1 MGRRV
6 NARQRAILREVEG
19 REYVEVK
26 ELAHRLDVDVSTIRR
41 DLQVLVADDLV
52 ERLHGGVRRR
62 TGDSKSA
69 LHPPRRLDELLR
81 DPRSAGPG
89 RGPVVAGVQGD
100 LVAPPPGTGV
110 DAIASTARRM
120 IRNGDRIALGAGICI
135 DHLVSTLF
143 DIEDLTVITTDL
155 RSAERLGRHPQLR
168 VVIAGGELRDAPG
181 STVVSGSSTAEFLA
195 AQHAD
200 WVFLEIDGIHP
211 FAGVTTS
218 HPWHVST
225 ARALL
230 AAGDR
235 RVGLARAQ
243 AFGARCVG
251 FIAEPSELDLIIT
264 DAPLPDSSSPTRTSP
279 TPTSPPPTAPPP
291 TCPTSNGPASDRPT
305 SDLAASYLPGF
316 TGRVVRASLDPT
328 EDWHADVSPTYHPPR
343 RL

>member
-1 MGRRV
+1 MRRRM

-26 ELAHRLDVDVSTIRR
+26 DLAHRLDVDVSTIRR
-41 DLQVLVADDLV
+41 DLQALAADDLV

-62 TGDSKSA
+62 TGNSA
-69 LHPPRRLDELLR
+69 PALPPL
-81 DPRSAGPG
+81 
-89 RGPVVAGVQGD
+89 VADVHGD
-100 LVAPPPGTGV
+100 LLAPPPETGV

-155 RSAERLGRHPQLR
+155 RSAERLSRQPQIR
-168 VVIAGGELRDAPG
+168 VVVAGGELRDAPG

-195 AQHAD
+195 AQQVD

-235 RVGLARAQ
+235 RVGLARSQ

-251 FIAEPSELDLIIT
+251 FIAEASELDLIIT
-264 DAPLPDSSSPTRTSP
+264 DVCPLRLGPLRLRRPRLLPPHLHRPHRPCLARPHRRLARRRIPHLPP
-279 TPTSPPPTAPPP
+279 TPPPLTAN
-291 TCPTSNGPASDRPT
+291 SVKRA
-305 SDLAASYLPGF
+305 DLRHG
-316 TGRVVRASLDPT
+316 TM
-328 EDWHADVSPTYHPPR
+328 E
-343 RL
+343 